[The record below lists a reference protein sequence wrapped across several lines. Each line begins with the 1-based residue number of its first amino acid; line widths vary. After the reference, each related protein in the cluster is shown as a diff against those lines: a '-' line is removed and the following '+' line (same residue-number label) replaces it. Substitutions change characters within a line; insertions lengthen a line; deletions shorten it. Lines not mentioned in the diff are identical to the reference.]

1 MIQDFSSAF
10 DVVEHGI
17 LHQKLALNGLDDAS
31 LKCIDSY
38 LSDRHQVVLV
48 DGSLYDSLPLDASVL
63 QGSILGPLLY
73 ILYWNDLP
81 EIMCNDQN
89 DAINASM
96 ECYVDDSTMSVL
108 YKDHEVLKSNLDQYY
123 EKVVHYMS
131 INKLKFSSAKTQLM
145 MLKPGQQGSNELE
158 LYNRK

>member
-1 MIQDFSSAF
+1 MVF
-10 DVVEHGI
+10 
-17 LHQKLALNGLDDAS
+17 DAS

-38 LSDRHQVVLV
+38 LRDRHQVVLV